1 MSVSVYLCMF
11 VCRMMMV
18 RDESMDGWM
27 EYCIRFLSTYSCC
40 WVHVYFLHVVVSR
53 VLVGSCR
60 WRKCGTRWH
69 SVKRE
74 VWKINPLMKLGQ
86 ELKKHKSQGQI

>member
-1 MSVSVYLCMF
+1 MRLMIDECVYLCMF

-18 RDESMDGWM
+18 RDELMDGWM

-53 VLVGSCR
+53 VLVRVGGGNVVQDGIQLNAR
-60 WRKCGTRWH
+60 YGK
-69 SVKRE
+69 
-74 VWKINPLMKLGQ
+74 
-86 ELKKHKSQGQI
+86 

>member
-1 MSVSVYLCMF
+1 
-11 VCRMMMV
+11 MV
-18 RDESMDGWM
+18 RDESMDGILNQNFI
-27 EYCIRFLSTYSCC
+27 CFSVRFSCDVGVC
-40 WVHVYFLHVVVSR
+40 VS
-53 VLVGSCR
+53 VGGG
-60 WRKCGTRWH
+60 CGTRWH